1 MTINRWKNQWGESRS
16 LTSNKYGMK
25 EPINALS
32 SLLMGIY
39 VLYNIYYTNIT
50 INKLL
55 KLSIAINLFS
65 SFIAHATYNQLA
77 ILLDGMSMVFP
88 IIILA
93 IYYNNYGIALL
104 LFFLMLQHTSIG
116 FVIGLLYLLYI
127 SKNKIIKVIN
137 TNNIMCASVL
147 IIISTI
153 GWFIDQNTNLTKR
166 YWFVNLHSLWHIG
179 CAYGLLMVIDN
190 IIWN

>member
-1 MTINRWKNQWGESRS
+1 M
-16 LTSNKYGMK
+16 
-25 EPINALS
+25 
-32 SLLMGIY
+32 
-39 VLYNIYYTNIT
+39 
-50 INKLL
+50 
-55 KLSIAINLFS
+55 SIVINLFS

-104 LFFLMLQHTSIG
+104 LFFLMLQNTSIG

-137 TNNIMCASVL
+137 TNNVMCASVL

>member
-1 MTINRWKNQWGESRS
+1 M
-16 LTSNKYGMK
+16 
-25 EPINALS
+25 
-32 SLLMGIY
+32 
-39 VLYNIYYTNIT
+39 
-50 INKLL
+50 
-55 KLSIAINLFS
+55 SIAINFFS

-104 LFFLMLQHTSIG
+104 LFFLMLQNTSIG